1 MDFSLISGGYIGVD
15 IFLVI
20 SGFLISR
27 LLVDE
32 FEKTGAISLRQFY
45 ARRVRRLL
53 PISSFVLLVTALLGL
68 IILEPTRINNLGDDI
83 WAAGLFSANIVFAS
97 RGADYLNSELPP
109 SPIQHFWSL
118 AVEEQFYLVWPTVIF
133 ILLVLARKYWR
144 HIALVATLAAIAV
157 SLWASWKQ
165 TPLHPSWSYYG
176 LHTRAWQLCCGALL
190 AMTTRKTS
198 IPPRFA
204 ATAVAWTSLLAIAY
218 AMHTYNSSTV
228 FPGIAALVPTLAAV
242 GLLWSQGNWFGSRI
256 ILDNGVAQWIGSRSY
271 SIYLWHWPLIV
282 LAITFQ
288 NDDKVTMVGAVL
300 LALCLSE
307 IGYQIIENPIRNSIR
322 IRQHAKRAFAI
333 GLVCIGLTIGTGLA
347 ISHATFTLGS
357 DVAERAN
364 FSDTSYLDAA
374 ILNQVLP
381 MNIKPSLLAAPDDRS
396 LIYSNGCHITLN
408 QSPET
413 ATLPKNC
420 VFGDPK
426 SATRVALFG
435 NSHAAQWFVP
445 LAKIARS
452 ESWQLRTLTA
462 GTCPLLHG
470 ANPKVTCDAWR
481 ENVIRAIRDEH
492 IKVVIISDFFRSS
505 PDNTN
510 ISRTQWWTEEL
521 PLTISALRAVGAEP
535 IILLDTPR
543 PPEDVPTCLS
553 SHPNNIQLCGPT
565 TESLSKWATI
575 SQAIESVTTKTGVSV
590 VDPTDWFCLNDIC
603 PPIVGDLLVYRDAH
617 HIADLFAGQLE
628 QLLGNILIPL
638 VNQAAR

>member
-45 ARRVRRLL
+45 ARRIRRLL

-68 IILEPTRINNLGDDI
+68 IILQPTRINNLGDDI

-118 AVEEQFYLVWPTVIF
+118 AVEEQFYLIWPTVIF
-133 ILLVLARKYWR
+133 ILLVLAKKYWR

-190 AMTTRKTS
+190 AMTTRKAP
-198 IPPRFA
+198 IPPRLQ

-218 AMHTYNSSTV
+218 ATYYYDNSTV
-228 FPGIAALVPTLAAV
+228 FPGTAALAPTLAAV
-242 GLLWSQGNWFGSRI
+242 ALLWTQGNWFGSRI
-256 ILDNGVAQWIGSRSY
+256 ILDNSVAQWIGSRSY
-271 SIYLWHWPLIV
+271 SIYLWHWPAIV
-282 LAITFQ
+282 LAITLR
-288 NDDKVTMVGAVL
+288 NDDKVTLVGAVL
-300 LALCLSE
+300 LALILSE
-307 IGYQIIENPIRNSIR
+307 IGYRIIENPIRSSMR

-333 GLVCIGLTIGTGLA
+333 GLACIALTIGTGLG
-347 ISHATFTLGS
+347 ISQATFTIGS
-357 DVAERAN
+357 GVAERAD

-381 MNIKPSLLAAPDDRS
+381 TNIQPSLLTAVEERS
-396 LIYSNGCHITLN
+396 LIYRNGCHAFLEELDP
-408 QSPET
+408 SE
-413 ATLPKNC
+413 KC
-420 VFGDPK
+420 VFGDTE

-445 LAKIARS
+445 LEKIARS
-452 ESWQLRTLTA
+452 EAWRLRTLTA
-462 GTCPLLHG
+462 GGCPFLG
-470 ANPKVTCDAWR
+470 GSTPNPYCTAWR
-481 ENVIRAIRDEH
+481 ENSMQTIRDQH
-492 IKVVIISDFFRSS
+492 IKVVIVSQFYGSK
-505 PDNTN
+505 PDDKNL
-510 ISRTQWWTEEL
+510 SVSQWWQEEL
-521 PLTISALRAVGAEP
+521 PLTISALRSVGAEP
-535 IILLDTPR
+535 IILLDTPNHFR
-543 PPEDVPTCLS
+543 LDLLTCLS
-553 SHPNNIQLCGPT
+553 SHPNNIQLCNPT
-565 TESLSKWATI
+565 PSSLRKWKKISAVIKIVATE
-575 SQAIESVTTKTGVSV
+575 TGVAV
-590 VDPTDWFCLNDIC
+590 IDPTDWFCLNDIC
-603 PPIVGDLLVYRDAH
+603 PPVVGDILVYRDGH
-617 HIADLFAGQLE
+617 HMADSFASQLD
-628 QLLGNILIPL
+628 QLLGRALIPL
-638 VNQAAR
+638 VNQATR

>member
-1 MDFSLISGGYIGVD
+1 MDFSLVSGGYIGVD

-27 LLVDE
+27 LLLDE

-144 HIALVATLAAIAV
+144 HLALVATLAAIAV

-198 IPPRFA
+198 IPHRLA

-218 AMHTYNSSTV
+218 AMYTYDNSTV
-228 FPGIAALVPTLAAV
+228 FPGTAALVPTLAAV
-242 GLLWSQGNWFGSRI
+242 GLLWSQGNWFGSKI
-256 ILDNGVAQWIGSRSY
+256 VLDNSIAQWIGSRSY

-282 LAITFQ
+282 LAITLR
-288 NDDKVTMVGAVL
+288 NENKVTMVGAVL
-300 LALCLSE
+300 LALILSE
-307 IGYQIIENPIRNSIR
+307 IGYRIIENPIRHSIR

-333 GLVCIGLTIGTGLA
+333 GLACIGLTIGTGLA
-347 ISHATFTLGS
+347 ISHATFTVGS

-381 MNIKPSLLAAPDDRS
+381 ANLQPSLLAAPDGRS
-396 LIYSNGCHITLN
+396 LIWRNGCHIKQPALSFTSLIWN
-408 QSPET
+408 
-413 ATLPKNC
+413 KC
-420 VFGDPK
+420 VFGDAE
-426 SATRVALFG
+426 SATTVALFG
-435 NSHAAQWFVP
+435 NSHAAHWFAP
-445 LAKIARS
+445 FEKIARG
-452 ESWQLRTLTA
+452 EAWRLRTLTA
-462 GTCPLLHG
+462 DRCPFLG
-470 ANPKVTCDAWR
+470 GSNPYVFCDTWR
-481 ENVIRAIRDEH
+481 ENVLQSIRDQH
-492 IKVVIISDFFRSS
+492 IKVVIISQYFTGK
-505 PDNTN
+505 PDDTN
-510 ISRTQWWTEEL
+510 LSVTQWWQKEL

-543 PPEDVPTCLS
+543 PPEDTPTCLS

-565 TESLSKWATI
+565 PSSLIKWATI
-575 SQAIESVTTKTGVSV
+575 SQAIESVATETGVAV
-590 VDPTDWFCLNDIC
+590 IDPTDWFCLDDIC
-603 PPIVGDLLVYRDAH
+603 PPVVGDLLVYRDGH
-617 HIADLFAGQLE
+617 HMTDLFASQLD

-638 VNQAAR
+638 VNQATH

>member
-1 MDFSLISGGYIGVD
+1 MDFSLVSGGYIGVD

-27 LLVDE
+27 LLLDE
-32 FEKTGAISLRQFY
+32 FEKNGAISLRQFY

-118 AVEEQFYLVWPTVIF
+118 AVEEQFYLIWPTVIF
-133 ILLVLARKYWR
+133 ILLILAKKYWR

-198 IPPRFA
+198 IPHRLP

-218 AMHTYNSSTV
+218 AMYTYNNSTV
-228 FPGIAALVPTLAAV
+228 FPGTAALVPTLAAV

-256 ILDNGVAQWIGSRSY
+256 ILDNSVAQWIGSRSY

-282 LAITFQ
+282 LAITLR
-288 NDDKVTMVGAVL
+288 NNDKVTLLGAVL
-300 LALCLSE
+300 LALILSE
-307 IGYQIIENPIRNSIR
+307 IGYRIIENPIRNSIR

-333 GLVCIGLTIGTGLA
+333 GLACIGLTIGTGLA
-347 ISHATFTLGS
+347 VSHATFTVGS
-357 DVAERAN
+357 DVAERAD

-381 MNIKPSLLAAPDDRS
+381 MNIQPSLLAAPDDRS
-396 LIYSNGCHITLN
+396 LIYRNGCHSSTEK
-408 QSPET
+408 PDET
-413 ATLPKNC
+413 EKC
-420 VFGDPK
+420 VFGDPE
-426 SATRVALFG
+426 SATTVALFG
-435 NSHAAQWFVP
+435 NSHAAQWFAP
-445 LAKIARS
+445 LEKIAHS
-452 ESWQLRTLTA
+452 ESWRLRTLTA
-462 GTCPLLHG
+462 SACPFLSG
-470 ANPKVTCDAWR
+470 SNPNVYCDTWR
-481 ENVIRAIRDEH
+481 ENVIAAILDQH
-492 IKVVIISDFFRSS
+492 IKVVIVSQFFGSK
-505 PDNTN
+505 PDDTN
-510 ISRTQWWTEEL
+510 LSVAQWWQEEL

-535 IILLDTPR
+535 IILLDTPN
-543 PPEDVPTCLS
+543 PPEDTPTCLS

-565 TESLSKWATI
+565 TSSLSKGATI
-575 SQAIESVTTKTGVSV
+575 SQAIESVAAETGVAV
-590 VDPTDWFCLNDIC
+590 IDPTDWFCLNDIC
-603 PPIVGDLLVYRDAH
+603 PPIVGDFLVYRDGH
-617 HIADLFAGQLE
+617 HMTDLFASQLE
-628 QLLGNILIPL
+628 QLLGNTLIPL
-638 VNQAAR
+638 VNQATR

>member
-1 MDFSLISGGYIGVD
+1 VD

-27 LLVDE
+27 LLLDE

-118 AVEEQFYLVWPTVIF
+118 AVEEQFYLIWPTVIF

-144 HIALVATLAAIAV
+144 HLALVATLAAIAV

-190 AMTTRKTS
+190 AMTTRKTL
-198 IPPRFA
+198 IPHRLA

-218 AMHTYNSSTV
+218 AMYTYNSSTV
-228 FPGIAALVPTLAAV
+228 FPGTAALVPTLAAV
-242 GLLWSQGNWFGSRI
+242 GLLWSQGNWFGSKI
-256 ILDNGVAQWIGSRSY
+256 ILDNSVAQWIGSRSY

-282 LAITFQ
+282 LAITLR
-288 NDDKVTMVGAVL
+288 NDNKVTLVGAVL
-300 LALCLSE
+300 LALILSE
-307 IGYQIIENPIRNSIR
+307 IGYRIIENPIRNSIR

-333 GLVCIGLTIGTGLA
+333 GLACIGLTIGTGLA
-347 ISHATFTLGS
+347 ISHATFTVGS
-357 DVAERAN
+357 GIAERAD

-381 MNIKPSLLAAPDDRS
+381 ANIQPSLLTAPDERS
-396 LIYSNGCHITLN
+396 LIYKNRCHSSTEK
-408 QSPET
+408 PDET
-413 ATLPKNC
+413 EKC
-420 VFGDPK
+420 VFGDAE
-426 SATRVALFG
+426 SATTVALFG
-435 NSHAAQWFVP
+435 NSHAAQWFAP
-445 LAKIARS
+445 LEKIARN

-462 GTCPLLHG
+462 SACPFLSG
-470 ANPKVTCDAWR
+470 ANPNVYCDAWR
-481 ENVIRAIRDEH
+481 ENVIQVIRDQQ
-492 IKVVIISDFFRSS
+492 IRVVIVSQFFGSK

-510 ISRTQWWTEEL
+510 LSVAQWWTEEL

-535 IILLDTPR
+535 IILLDTPN
-543 PPEDVPTCLS
+543 PPEDTPTCLS
-553 SHPNNIQLCGPT
+553 NHPNNIQLCGPT
-565 TESLSKWATI
+565 PSSLSKAATI
-575 SQAIESVTTKTGVSV
+575 AQAIESVAAKAGVAV
-590 VDPTDWFCLNDIC
+590 INPTDWFCLNDIC
-603 PPIVGDLLVYRDAH
+603 PPIVGDLLVYRDGH
-617 HIADLFAGQLE
+617 HMADLFASQLD
-628 QLLGNILIPL
+628 QLLGKTLIPL
-638 VNQAAR
+638 VSQATR

>member
-1 MDFSLISGGYIGVD
+1 MDFSLVSGGYIGVD

-27 LLVDE
+27 LLLDE
-32 FEKTGAISLRQFY
+32 FEKNGAISLRQFY

-118 AVEEQFYLVWPTVIF
+118 AVEEQFYLIWPTVIF
-133 ILLVLARKYWR
+133 VLLILARKYWR

-198 IPPRFA
+198 IPHRLP

-218 AMHTYNSSTV
+218 AMYTYDHSTV
-228 FPGIAALVPTLAAV
+228 FPGTAALVPTLAAV
-242 GLLWSQGNWFGSRI
+242 GLLWSQGNWFGSQI
-256 ILDNGVAQWIGSRSY
+256 VLDNSVAQWIGSRSY

-282 LAITFQ
+282 LAITLRD
-288 NDDKVTMVGAVL
+288 DDKVTMVGAVL
-300 LALCLSE
+300 LALILSE
-307 IGYQIIENPIRNSIR
+307 IGYRIIENPIRHSIR

-333 GLVCIGLTIGTGLA
+333 GLACIGLTIGTGLA
-347 ISHATFTLGS
+347 ISHATFTVGS
-357 DVAERAN
+357 GIAERAN
-364 FSDTSYLDAA
+364 FSDTSYLNAA

-381 MNIKPSLLAAPDDRS
+381 RNIQPSLPNASDGKP
-396 LIYSNGCHITLN
+396 LIYRNGCHISL
-408 QSPET
+408 QRLSET
-413 ATLPKNC
+413 ATIPKNC
-420 VFGDPK
+420 VFGDLE
-426 SATRVALFG
+426 SATTVALFG

-445 LAKIARS
+445 LEKIARS
-452 ESWQLRTLTA
+452 ESWRLRTLTA
-462 GTCPLLHG
+462 SACSFLSGS
-470 ANPKVTCDAWR
+470 NPNVYCDAWR
-481 ENVIRAIRDEH
+481 RNVIQAISDQQ
-492 IKVVIISDFFRSS
+492 IKVVIISDFFASV
-505 PDNTN
+505 PDDTD

-521 PLTISALRAVGAEP
+521 PLTISALRAAGAEP

-543 PPEDVPTCLS
+543 PPEDTPTCLS
-553 SHPNNIQLCGPT
+553 SHPNDIQLCGPT
-565 TESLSKWATI
+565 TKSLSKWATI
-575 SQAIESVTTKTGVSV
+575 SQAIESVATQTGVAV
-590 VDPTDWFCLNDIC
+590 IDPTNWFCLNEIC
-603 PPIVGDLLVYRDAH
+603 PPIVGDLLVYRDGH
-617 HIADLFAGQLE
+617 HMADLFASQLE
-628 QLLGNILIPL
+628 QLLGNTLIPL
-638 VNQAAR
+638 VDQATR

>member
-1 MDFSLISGGYIGVD
+1 MDFSLVSGGYIGVD

-27 LLVDE
+27 LLLDE

-118 AVEEQFYLVWPTVIF
+118 AVEEQFYLIWPTVIF

-144 HIALVATLAAIAV
+144 HLALVATLAAIAV

-198 IPPRFA
+198 IPHRLP
-204 ATAVAWTSLLAIAY
+204 ATAVAWTSLLAVAY
-218 AMHTYNSSTV
+218 AMYTYNSSTV
-228 FPGIAALVPTLAAV
+228 FPGTAALVPTLAAV
-242 GLLWSQGNWFGSRI
+242 GLLWSQGNWFGSQI
-256 ILDNGVAQWIGSRSY
+256 ILNNSIAQWIGSRSY

-282 LAITFQ
+282 LAITLR

-300 LALCLSE
+300 LAICLSE
-307 IGYQIIENPIRNSIR
+307 IGYQIIENPIRNSMR

-333 GLVCIGLTIGTGLA
+333 GLACIGLTISTGLA
-347 ISHATFTLGS
+347 ISHATFTVGS
-357 DVAERAN
+357 GIAERAN

-381 MNIKPSLLAAPDDRS
+381 RNIQPSLPNASDGKP
-396 LIYSNGCHITLN
+396 LIYRNGCHISL
-408 QSPET
+408 QRLSET
-413 ATLPKNC
+413 ATIPKNC
-420 VFGDPK
+420 VFGDLE
-426 SATRVALFG
+426 SATTVALFG

-445 LAKIARS
+445 LEKIARS
-452 ESWQLRTLTA
+452 ESWRLRTLTA
-462 GTCPLLHG
+462 SACSFLSGS
-470 ANPKVTCDAWR
+470 NPNVYCDAWR
-481 ENVIRAIRDEH
+481 RNVIQAISDQQ
-492 IKVVIISDFFRSS
+492 IKVVIISDFFASV
-505 PDNTN
+505 PDDTD

-521 PLTISALRAVGAEP
+521 PLTISALRAAGAEP

-543 PPEDVPTCLS
+543 PPEDTPTCLS

-565 TESLSKWATI
+565 TKNLSKWASI
-575 SQAIESVTTKTGVSV
+575 SQAIESVATETGVSV
-590 VDPTDWFCLNDIC
+590 IDPTDWFCLNEIC
-603 PPIVGDLLVYRDAH
+603 PPVVGDLLVYRDAH

-638 VNQAAR
+638 VNQATR